1 MSAEGS
7 SASVV
12 RDALGREGAL
22 GGPSGESESFYLREK
37 LCDRSSI
44 ACISFTEF
52 LFKNILEDLQIIQL
66 FAKIK
71 LSFRRI
77 SLDETLSLLSAQ
89 RVGLQGGLVQ
99 GYRPQNTAQLER
111 VSQMTVW
118 SWVS

>member
-77 SLDETLSLLSAQ
+77 SLDETYRCCLLSE
-89 RVGLQGGLVQ
+89 LVCR
-99 GYRPQNTAQLER
+99 GAWCRA
-111 VSQMTVW
+111 TVPKILLN
-118 SWVS
+118 